1 MGKGPC
7 PCPSAIE
14 EWALYTSITLLP
26 SAFLHQGMHIS
37 FLTTVSQYRD
47 PKLLWPLAAIASLL
61 VHGTALALLRPVL
74 ETRSAV
80 DELATSPPIQLLT
93 LAPDSEPA
101 AYSGEVDPIPPDLTP
116 RNTSGAESE
125 PAVTPPPESAADPA
139 PPNPVEPPPEVA
151 SSLPTA
157 PSPPASSSPA
167 TPAPVDP
174 PPATPAPEVAPRP
187 PVTPTLP
194 AEPSPAPPTGAT
206 SEAPAPRP
214 PVDSPP
220 PVSSPPT
227 TPSPAPPRPSAP
239 GGGASETGGQLQAL
253 RIVQEQQARDIP
265 DSPPRLTGTTRISL
279 DPLPAGCQAAGD
291 SSALTSGQVNLRIR
305 VEASGEISY
314 TTVVQSSGNPALDEL
329 VSCVVRQALQV
340 EPASVGGTPL
350 PSTDY
355 VLETQ
360 VQMPF

>member
-1 MGKGPC
+1 
-7 PCPSAIE
+7 
-14 EWALYTSITLLP
+14 
-26 SAFLHQGMHIS
+26 MHIS

-80 DELATSPPIQLLT
+80 DELATSSPIQLLT

-101 AYSGEVDPIPPDLTP
+101 AYSGEVDPVPSVPAPRDTP
-116 RNTSGAESE
+116 GTESA

-139 PPNPVEPPPEVA
+139 PPNPVDPPPEVA
-151 SSLPTA
+151 SPPSIA

-167 TPAPVDP
+167 APTPAPVAP

-187 PVTPTLP
+187 PVASPPPVSSPPRTPAPVAP
-194 AEPSPAPPTGAT
+194 APEPSPAPSTGVA

-220 PVSSPPT
+220 SVSSPPVSSPPT
-227 TPSPAPPRPSAP
+227 TPSPTPPQPSAP

-279 DPLPAGCQAAGD
+279 DPLPAACQAAGG

-314 TTVVQSSGNPALDEL
+314 TTVVQSSGNPALDDL

-340 EPASVGGTPL
+340 QPASVDGTPL

-355 VLETQ
+355 VLETR